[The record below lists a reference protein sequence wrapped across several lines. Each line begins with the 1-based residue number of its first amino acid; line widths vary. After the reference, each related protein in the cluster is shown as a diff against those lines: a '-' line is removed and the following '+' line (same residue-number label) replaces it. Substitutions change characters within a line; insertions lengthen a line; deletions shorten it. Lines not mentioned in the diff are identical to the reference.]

1 MFNRSRVL
9 ISSCFAIPFA
19 ILCLTIMPAS
29 AHDKDK
35 VTCLVDV
42 SFGDDADGISTNYI
56 LRLQHKN
63 NSRRS
68 IEKVSVLVMDASGDV
83 FRTTETICGMPNVG
97 IEAGDT
103 GECKQVLQNLSGRM
117 AKTLG
122 YDAWVRMVDDQKA
135 QLTKARY
142 CEIEGVNYAE

>member
-1 MFNRSRVL
+1 MFSRIYVT
-9 ISSCFAIPFA
+9 ISSFASACA
-19 ILCLTIMPAS
+19 ILWFTIIPAF

-42 SFGDDADGISTNYI
+42 VFGDDADGISTDYI

-63 NSRRS
+63 NSRRT
-68 IEKVSVLVMDASGDV
+68 IEKVSVLVMDAGQNV
-83 FRTTETICGMPNVG
+83 FRSAETICGEPNIG

-103 GECKQVLQNLSGRM
+103 GECRQTLQHLSGRM
-117 AKTLG
+117 ANTLG

-135 QLTKARY
+135 QLTTARF

>member
-1 MFNRSRVL
+1 MYSRICFMML
-9 ISSCFAIPFA
+9 SSFAGAFA
-19 ILCLTIMPAS
+19 MIWVTILPAF

-42 SFGDDADGISTNYI
+42 VFGDDADGISTAYI
-56 LRLQHKN
+56 LRFQHKN
-63 NSRRS
+63 NSRRT
-68 IEKVSVLVMDASGDV
+68 IEKVSVLVMDAAGDV
-83 FRTTETICGMPNVG
+83 FRSAETICGEPNIG

-103 GECKQVLQNLSGRM
+103 GECKQTLQHLSGRM
-117 AKTLG
+117 ANTLG

-135 QLTKARY
+135 QLTTARF

>member
-1 MFNRSRVL
+1 M
-9 ISSCFAIPFA
+9 
-19 ILCLTIMPAS
+19 
-29 AHDKDK
+29 AHQKDK

-42 SFGDDADGISTNYI
+42 AFGDDADGISTSYI

-63 NSRRS
+63 NSRRT
-68 IEKVSVLVMDASGDV
+68 IEKVSVLIMDENGDI
-83 FRTTETICGMPNVG
+83 FRTAETICGEPNIG

-103 GECKQVLQNLSGRM
+103 GECKQTLQTLSGRM

-135 QLTKARY
+135 QLTKSRI
-142 CEIEGVNYAE
+142 CEIEGVNYAD